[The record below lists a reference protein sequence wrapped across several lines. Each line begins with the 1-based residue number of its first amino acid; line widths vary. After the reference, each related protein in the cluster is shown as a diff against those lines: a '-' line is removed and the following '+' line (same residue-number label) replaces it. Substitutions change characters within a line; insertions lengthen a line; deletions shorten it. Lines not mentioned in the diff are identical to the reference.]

1 MTKRRLTDTCLRE
14 LEKAPFEAL
23 PLVRKSGGS
32 GPAQGRQDFSPSW
45 RRETSGKSGK
55 YVGKQIQCSLMI
67 LPGHPYR

>member
-1 MTKRRLTDTCLRE
+1 MTKRRLTDTRLRE

-45 RRETSGKSGK
+45 RCETSGK
-55 YVGKQIQCSLMI
+55 
-67 LPGHPYR
+67 